1 MGKQL
6 NQRKARKKMRSGE
19 KKTAK
24 SERSLQKVPSS
35 AVYRKE
41 GGWLKDKGFLGDP
54 IILGRVA
61 IKSRIVIHSEILAS
75 EIHFRNSGWIVLV
88 IAQKFCYTNPT
99 FQIIPAF
106 AGKYPIY

>member
-1 MGKQL
+1 MKSGDGKAAKPEKSQ
-6 NQRKARKKMRSGE
+6 KKRCDPRE

-41 GGWLKDKGFLGDP
+41 GGCLKDKGFLGDP

-75 EIHFRNSGWIVLV
+75 EIHFRNSG
-88 IAQKFCYTNPT
+88 
-99 FQIIPAF
+99 
-106 AGKYPIY
+106 